1 MARDASIGAEF
12 QSELTHWLQTM
23 EKPRR
28 RAKFLCAIAVVLG
41 LHLTVIWLLLATSR
55 VLSFRTRSQSLEIV
69 LIARPVVALE
79 NNSISRVLEKATR
92 RRQIT
97 AKPPPARSVRPQERE
112 NNAIHPPTDWAT
124 EMSRVV
130 NDAVSEKLA
139 QKPRDFG
146 FPHLPSAPA
155 SKTPQFEWDYVA
167 THRIEGIPEG
177 GLLLHLN
184 DNCVLILFPLPF
196 AGCGIGKKKANGDL
210 FEHMHDPARA
220 GDMN

>member
-1 MARDASIGAEF
+1 
-12 QSELTHWLQTM
+12 M
-23 EKPRR
+23 EEPRR

-41 LHLTVIWLLLATSR
+41 LHLAVICLLLATSR
-55 VLSFRTRSQSLEIV
+55 VPSFRTTSQSVEFV
-69 LIARPVVALE
+69 LIARPVVAPE
-79 NNSISRVLEKATR
+79 HSRVLENGTR

-97 AKPPPARSVRPQERE
+97 VKPPPIPGVRPQESE
-112 NNAIHPPTDWAT
+112 NNAIPPPTDWAA

-146 FPHLPSAPA
+146 FPHSPSVPD
-155 SKTPQFEWDYVA
+155 SKTPQFGWDYAA

-196 AGCGIGKKKANGDL
+196 AGCGIGTRKANGDL
-210 FEHMHDPARA
+210 FEHMHDPARS
-220 GDMN
+220 DVIRKTK

>member
-1 MARDASIGAEF
+1 
-12 QSELTHWLQTM
+12 M

-28 RAKFLCAIAVVLG
+28 RAKFLCAIVVVLG

-55 VLSFRTRSQSLEIV
+55 VLSFRTKSQSLEIV
-69 LIARPVVALE
+69 LIARPVVAPE
-79 NNSISRVLEKATR
+79 YNSISRVLENATR
-92 RRQIT
+92 RRQT
-97 AKPPPARSVRPQERE
+97 TEQPLRTPSVRPQESE
-112 NNAIHPPTDWAT
+112 NNAIHPPTDWAA

-146 FPHLPSAPA
+146 FPHSPSAPD
-155 SKTPQFEWDYVA
+155 SKTPKFEWDYVA
-167 THRIEGIPEG
+167 THRIEAIPEG

-196 AGCGIGKKKANGDL
+196 AGCGIGKRKANGDL
-210 FEHMHDPARA
+210 FEHMHDPARS
-220 GDMN
+220 DVINE

>member
-1 MARDASIGAEF
+1 
-12 QSELTHWLQTM
+12 M

-41 LHLTVIWLLLATSR
+41 LHLAVIWSLLATSR
-55 VLSFRTRSQSLEIV
+55 ILSFRTRSQSVEII
-69 LIARPVVALE
+69 LIARPVVAPE
-79 NNSISRVLEKATR
+79 HNSISRVLENATR
-92 RRQIT
+92 RRQIA
-97 AKPPPARSVRPQERE
+97 AKPLPTPSVRPQESE
-112 NNAIHPPTDWAT
+112 NNAIRTPTDWAT

-146 FPHLPSAPA
+146 FPHSPSVPDI
-155 SKTPQFEWDYVA
+155 KTPQFGWDYVA

-220 GDMN
+220 GDMK

>member
-1 MARDASIGAEF
+1 
-12 QSELTHWLQTM
+12 M

-55 VLSFRTRSQSLEIV
+55 VLSFRTKSQSLEIV

-79 NNSISRVLEKATR
+79 NNSISGVLENATR

-97 AKPPPARSVRPQERE
+97 AKPPPTTSVRPQERE
-112 NNAIHPPTDWAT
+112 NNAIHPSTDWTT

-155 SKTPQFEWDYVA
+155 SKTSQFEWDYVA
-167 THRIEGIPEG
+167 TNRIEAIPEG

-196 AGCGIGKKKANGDL
+196 AGCGIGKRKVNGDL
-210 FEHMHDPARA
+210 FEHMHDPART
-220 GDMN
+220 GDMNETN

>member
-1 MARDASIGAEF
+1 
-12 QSELTHWLQTM
+12 M

-41 LHLTVIWLLLATSR
+41 LHVTVIWLLLATSR
-55 VLSFRTRSQSLEIV
+55 VLSFRTKSQSLEIV
-69 LIARPVVALE
+69 LIARPVVASE
-79 NNSISRVLEKATR
+79 NNSISRVLENATR
-92 RRQIT
+92 RRHIT
-97 AKPPPARSVRPQERE
+97 AKPLPAPSVRPQESE

-146 FPHLPSAPA
+146 FPHSPSAPD

-167 THRIEGIPEG
+167 THRIEANPEG

-184 DNCVLILFPLPF
+184 DNCVLILFPRPL
-196 AGCGIGKKKANGDL
+196 AGCGIGKRKVNGDL
-210 FEHMHDPARA
+210 FEHMHDPAT
-220 GDMN
+220 